1 MHILKLADKYIMPV
15 MVGTKCFEIRK
26 DDRDYKLGDVI
37 HFVQENGNDILLE
50 SFTLFKITYILRDVS
65 KYGLQDG
72 YCILGIRRLVIGD
85 ING

>member
-1 MHILKLADKYIMPV
+1 MPV